1 MFSYNY
7 IGKEVIRRWTNVRDA
22 FAKFCKKEKENKKSG
37 SGAFK
42 HKKYVYNDQ
51 LLFLKKLYIKRD
63 VVENFE
69 NDNNDTLNSNIDID
83 TDINKQSETLD
94 DEVSTQATPTR
105 RAGQDLGSRSKK
117 RKPDEIEMKMLKALE
132 NDVNPNRHL
141 SFFRGVLPALD
152 KFDENEVLKFQMG
165 VLRLIS
171 QINDEKQRVS
181 LPSFPQQH
189 ASTPQPYHYMMPVS
203 YQSPQ
208 TATQCSPNYGQ
219 PSNSNTITPLNR
231 PFQSISPAQSSS
243 SCYSEIDF
251 STNYSQT

>member
-51 LLFLKKLYIKRD
+51 LLFLKKLYTERD

-83 TDINKQSETLD
+83 TDNNKQSKTLD
-94 DEVSTQATPTR
+94 DKVSTQATSTR

-117 RKPDEIEMKMLKALE
+117 RKPDEFEMKMLKALE

-141 SFFRGVLPALD
+141 SFFRGIFPALD
-152 KFDENEVLKFQMG
+152 KFDENEVLRFQMG
-165 VLRLIS
+165 VLQLIS
-171 QINDEKQRVS
+171 QINDGKQRVS
-181 LPSFPQQH
+181 LPSFP
-189 ASTPQPYHYMMPVS
+189 
-203 YQSPQ
+203 
-208 TATQCSPNYGQ
+208 
-219 PSNSNTITPLNR
+219 
-231 PFQSISPAQSSS
+231 
-243 SCYSEIDF
+243 
-251 STNYSQT
+251 